1 MFAPPEQPSHSK
13 APTPTDWKAI
23 EEGITDGAKGVW
35 RFASGDTL
43 DGEPRTDRTW
53 THRGTPLTTKRA
65 DGKMPRALD
74 YLSRW
79 ETLGLR
85 AFSTF
90 VVTGTGYAAV
100 VEPTE
105 TLVAL
110 QVSGLAAACSAASWA
125 GFRGVDGMVTWRHRK
140 DWVWPLHVVL
150 RELLGLPEG
159 VAPGQ
164 YLKVPPAYADMAG
177 EVVTVELPGN
187 WSPDRDTSTIAQA
200 VISKLG
206 LQDVK
211 ASVKLS
217 GNRHRMTFRQSPRAP
232 MKVMYAD
239 PEVRAMV
246 EKASASAPFL
256 GLSHRGVAVSI
267 DLDDESPHVMFSAAP
282 GGGKSVLAKAFA
294 AQVLHHGGIAFLI
307 DFKRTSHK
315 WAYGLPNLM
324 YIRHEKDAHDLLIAL
339 AAEGNRRMAI
349 AEENVHREMR
359 GEPPLPMGPRILLIM
374 EEANTLQK
382 RLKRYWAKNKPE
394 GEKKN
399 ESPAVEAYGEFLFM
413 GRSQLMHAL
422 LIGQSLTAQT
432 VGGPEM
438 REAFTARILARYT
451 QNAWRMLVPEV
462 TPIPK
467 ASRHSGRVQVVLAG
481 QAHETQVVFMT
492 DEEAR
497 ELALSGTVTAVPS
510 IEELRGSADTLNN
523 RHSGGSHQG
532 DQVVSDTHGR
542 PLRVVPD
549 PDQAEPQTPDEN
561 APITLAQAAKT
572 VCAGVAGP
580 GQPGTTT
587 TQVQRDLTA
596 LRNARGRDKQFPDH
610 KELKGRDKLYDPT
623 ELSRWARNRVKS
635 AANLSDSEESG
646 TGTE

>member
-1 MFAPPEQPSHSK
+1 
-13 APTPTDWKAI
+13 
-23 EEGITDGAKGVW
+23 
-35 RFASGDTL
+35 
-43 DGEPRTDRTW
+43 
-53 THRGTPLTTKRA
+53 
-65 DGKMPRALD
+65 
-74 YLSRW
+74 
-79 ETLGLR
+79 
-85 AFSTF
+85 
-90 VVTGTGYAAV
+90 
-100 VEPTE
+100 
-105 TLVAL
+105 
-110 QVSGLAAACSAASWA
+110 
-125 GFRGVDGMVTWRHRK
+125 
-140 DWVWPLHVVL
+140 
-150 RELLGLPEG
+150 
-159 VAPGQ
+159 
-164 YLKVPPAYADMAG
+164 
-177 EVVTVELPGN
+177 
-187 WSPDRDTSTIAQA
+187 
-200 VISKLG
+200 
-206 LQDVK
+206 
-211 ASVKLS
+211 
-217 GNRHRMTFRQSPRAP
+217 
-232 MKVMYAD
+232 
-239 PEVRAMV
+239 
-246 EKASASAPFL
+246 
-256 GLSHRGVAVSI
+256 
-267 DLDDESPHVMFSAAP
+267 
-282 GGGKSVLAKAFA
+282 
-294 AQVLHHGGIAFLI
+294 
-307 DFKRTSHK
+307 
-315 WAYGLPNLM
+315 
-324 YIRHEKDAHDLLIAL
+324 
-339 AAEGNRRMAI
+339 
-349 AEENVHREMR
+349 
-359 GEPPLPMGPRILLIM
+359 
-374 EEANTLQK
+374 
-382 RLKRYWAKNKPE
+382 KPE

>member
-1 MFAPPEQPSHSK
+1 MFAPPNQPSHSK
-13 APTPTDWKAI
+13 APKPTDWEAI
-23 EEGITDGAKGVW
+23 GEGFTDAAKGVW

-53 THRGTPLTTKRA
+53 THRGTPLTTKRE
-65 DGKMPRALD
+65 DGRMPHSWD

-79 ETLGLR
+79 EMLGLR
-85 AFSTF
+85 AFGSF
-90 VVTGTGYAAV
+90 VVGGTGYAAV

-125 GFRGVDGMVTWRHRK
+125 GFRGMDGMVTWRHRK
-140 DWVWPLHVVL
+140 EWVWPLHVVL
-150 RELLGLPEG
+150 RDLLGLPEG
-159 VAPGQ
+159 VTPGD

-177 EVVTVELPGN
+177 EVVTVELPGT
-187 WSPDRDTSTIAQA
+187 WSPASDASAITQA
-200 VISKLG
+200 VVSKLG

-217 GNRHRMTFRQSPRAP
+217 GNKHRIVFRQSPRAP

-239 PEVRAMV
+239 PEVRKMV
-246 EKASASAPFL
+246 EKASPSAPFL
-256 GLSHRGVAVSI
+256 GLSHRDVAVSI

-324 YIRHEKDAHDLLIAL
+324 YVRHEKDAHDLLLAL

-349 AEENVHREMR
+349 AEENVHREIR

-374 EEANTLQK
+374 EEANTMRK
-382 RLKRYWAKNKPE
+382 RLAKYWAKNKPE

-399 ESPAVEAYGEFLFM
+399 ESPAIDAFGEFLFM

-462 TPIPK
+462 SPIPK

-481 QAHETQVVFMT
+481 VAHETQVVFMT
-492 DEEAR
+492 DEEAK
-497 ELALSGTVTAVPS
+497 ELALSGTVTKVPS
-510 IEELRGSADTLNN
+510 IEDLRGTPDTLIK
-523 RHSGGSHQG
+523 RHSEGPHQG

-549 PDQAEPQTPDEN
+549 PDQAEEQTPDQS
-561 APITLAQAAKT
+561 APISLSQAAKT

-580 GQPGTTT
+580 AQPGATT
-587 TQVQRDLTA
+587 TQAQRDLFA

-610 KELKGRDKLYDPT
+610 VALKGREKLYDPT
-623 ELSRWARNRVKS
+623 DLARWARNRVN
-635 AANLSDSEESG
+635 ASDESEGAETSE